1 MSTLTLETLLA
12 RPGFVVMDGGM
23 GTSIEDAGIS
33 VANPL
38 WGSAALLFEDARA
51 TNTLIHEDFLTA
63 GAELLIANTHNASL
77 AACARYLRDGFEA
90 SPGFEKPEI
99 LMAVV
104 NALGVESARRAV
116 LARAPAPP
124 KERVNGHA
132 FLAEGNVAVAG
143 CIGSVEAPYATASKI
158 KASEVVERARPQATV
173 LARLPIDLLMFEMI
187 STASEVVGISAII
200 EELSREHPDLL
211 VGVGFTCGE
220 RGTTHGG
227 VSMRDA
233 VDAFRGAPPRLYSVQ
248 CTRFDLVE
256 RPLVELVDAVGDPR
270 KVGVYANDGRVW
282 NMERRE
288 WEGARVSPEDY
299 ARHARRW
306 AELGV
311 AVIGGCCGT
320 KPEHVAA
327 IARLRAKS

>member
-1 MSTLTLETLLA
+1 MSRLTLETLLA

-23 GTSIEDAGIS
+23 GTSIEDAGVS

-38 WGSAALLFEDARA
+38 WGSVALLSEDARA
-51 TNTLIHEDFLTA
+51 VNQNIHEDFLNA

-77 AACARYLRDGFEA
+77 ASCARYLADGFDVA
-90 SPGFEKPEI
+90 AGFEKPEI

-116 LARAPAPP
+116 LSRAPAPP

-143 CIGSVEAPYATASKI
+143 CIGSVEAPYATSSAI
-158 KASEVVERARPQATV
+158 KASEVLERALPQVRV
-173 LARLPIDLLMFEMI
+173 LARLEIELLMFEMI
-187 STASEVVGISAII
+187 STASEVVGLAAAI
-200 EELSREHPDLL
+200 EAVSREVPELAI
-211 VGVGFTCGE
+211 GVGFTCSE

-233 VDAFRGAPPRLYSVQ
+233 VDAFRGAPPRLYFVQ

-270 KVGVYANDGRVW
+270 RVGVYANDGRAW
-282 NMERRE
+282 NVARRE
-288 WEGARVSPEDY
+288 WEGARVSPEVY
-299 ARHARRW
+299 ARHAKRW

-327 IARLRAKS
+327 LTRLRAEI